1 MAGFATESS
10 FGEHEDYN
18 DEVEGLSYGADP
30 EEPAPRD
37 MRGDIAGDDGSDKGS
52 HEVRPAALSQYLFLG
67 SR

>member
-1 MAGFATESS
+1 
-10 FGEHEDYN
+10 
-18 DEVEGLSYGADP
+18 LSYGADP